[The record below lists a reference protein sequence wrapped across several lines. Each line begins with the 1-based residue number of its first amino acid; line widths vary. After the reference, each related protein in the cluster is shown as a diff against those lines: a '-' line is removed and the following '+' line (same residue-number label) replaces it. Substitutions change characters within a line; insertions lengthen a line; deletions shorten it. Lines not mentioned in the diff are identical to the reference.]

1 MQGAVFMPLDSHH
14 AFLVTSPVTQR
25 QVWNVSLTHVFL
37 FWSSLGLRLGMRRKD
52 GLIWGLWKAVI
63 SQPRGVRDL
72 MPPEALTV
80 QQDLGLHSSFIPA
93 VLLLGKGL

>member
-1 MQGAVFMPLDSHH
+1 MPLDSHH

-25 QVWNVSLTHVFL
+25 QVWNVSLTHAFL
-37 FWSSLGLRLGMRRKD
+37 FWSNLGLRLGMRRKN

-63 SQPRGVRDL
+63 CGVRDL

-80 QQDLGLHSSFIPA
+80 QQDLGLHLSFIPA